1 MVTSRSNNPKKQGI
15 VGRDLDGNGHIL
27 QKCMTEAEK
36 ETSLFLKD
44 ITGTSYGVKELRLKI
59 MVDFSFVRS

>member
-1 MVTSRSNNPKKQGI
+1 METGI
-15 VGRDLDGNGHIL
+15 SFK
-27 QKCMTEAEK
+27 KCMTEAEK

-59 MVDFSFVRS
+59 MVDFLS